1 MSAGNASVRIVADTN
16 TILSGLLWSD
26 PPQQLIHAARAK
38 RIELCTSVTLS
49 AELAEVISRERFSMG
64 IRAAGLSAAEL
75 VADYARLARIVT
87 AAEITPTVAGDPD
100 DDQVLARALAARAD
114 AIVSGD
120 KRLRN
125 IKTYQ
130 GIPILGTA
138 EVLALVARRAAGT

>member
-1 MSAGNASVRIVADTN
+1 VRIVADTN
-16 TILSGLLWSD
+16 IVLSGLLWSG

-38 RIELCTSVTLS
+38 RIELYISVALS
-49 AELAEVISRERFSMG
+49 AEFAEVIAREQFAMR
-64 IRAAGLSAAEL
+64 IRVAGLSAAEL

-87 AAEITPTVAGDPD
+87 AAEITPTVSGDPD
-100 DDQVLARALAARAD
+100 DDEVLACALAARAD

-125 IKTYQ
+125 LKTYQ

-138 EVLALVARRAAGT
+138 EALALIARRASST